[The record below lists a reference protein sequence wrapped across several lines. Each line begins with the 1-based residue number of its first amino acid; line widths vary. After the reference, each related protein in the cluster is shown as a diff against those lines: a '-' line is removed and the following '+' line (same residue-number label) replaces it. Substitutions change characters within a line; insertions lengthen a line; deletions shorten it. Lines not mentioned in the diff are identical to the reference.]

1 MKFGKGDGRDGKDGL
16 MKKGKEH
23 EKKMKE
29 HDGKK
34 HDGKRK
40 K

>member
-1 MKFGKGDGRDGKDGL
+1 MKFGKGDGKSGMMHE